1 MENSHLLFTTVS
13 ENPFGYC
20 HRPAKPTSAAN
31 RTSAHSW
38 EHSRGSPGT
47 SRRPGTPLA
56 KLLLLFRL
64 QDLLTSGEG
73 TSPVQSAGPAYR
85 SLYSSLLN
93 LWCNSICI
101 LSVSPLPTLS
111 NHFALESLQI
121 FPLQMPSWGM
131 VLSTLKGH
139 LQAWADQASLLGWS
153 LKRDPLNFSTKCLF
167 FHSCHHL

>member
-1 MENSHLLFTTVS
+1 MLPTGPQLLPGNTAGGREPSWLRCCSCCVS
-13 ENPFGYC
+13 
-20 HRPAKPTSAAN
+20 
-31 RTSAHSW
+31 RTSW
-38 EHSRGSPGT
+38 
-47 SRRPGTPLA
+47 
-56 KLLLLFRL
+56 
-64 QDLLTSGEG
+64 SGEG
-73 TSPVQSAGPAYR
+73 TSPVHSAGPACR
-85 SLYSSLLN
+85 CLYSSRLSP
-93 LWCNSICI
+93 WCDRICI
-101 LSVSPLPTLS
+101 LSVFPLPTLS